1 MSVAPSANPLRFWED
16 SGSAATPS
24 ANVTGIP
31 PSGGSADPAYK
42 SASLLTQEAYA
53 WRPPITSADSATL
66 YERNLSGQRVADLLR
81 NDPHARA
88 GATRLT
94 DMLVGAG
101 LRVSPTPMASALGL
115 DPKKKRDRRAL
126 QDLSLAIKSE
136 WKLFAEDP
144 RRTNDAQRRLS
155 FSGQCRLLARTY
167 ATRGECTH
175 YLDWRKEPGVRYA
188 TCVRTVD
195 PDRLSNPYGR
205 ADGPKLRGGIEY
217 DDRGTPIVYHLRQA
231 HLADWF
237 NSLAASKWEAIPR
250 VTAWGR
256 PVFVHAF
263 EPDREDQSRA
273 ITPFASLMTRLRM
286 ITKAGDLELA
296 NSAVN
301 ALFAAFVSSNLAVA
315 DAAQAMT
322 VEQSLKAYD
331 RRFDYYAKNPPTING
346 VRMPILP
353 PGDEIKLNSNPRQN
367 AAYHAFQTAFLQS
380 IAAALGISY
389 EQLSMDWS
397 KVNYSSARAALNE
410 VWRHIQALLDA
421 FINQAIVPIYF
432 GVIEEAFDRGY
443 ITAPKGAP
451 GFDDVP
457 AAYLAARWIGPGR
470 GYVDPVKEAQGASL
484 RMAAMT
490 SSLERE
496 CAEMGLD
503 WHENLDQIA
512 YEEEELRARGL
523 VRAVASSGTIAN
535 DPSDDDGEKSGAR
548 QAGDGEG
555 KDAA

>member
-1 MSVAPSANPLRFWED
+1 M
-16 SGSAATPS
+16 
-24 ANVTGIP
+24 
-31 PSGGSADPAYK
+31 
-42 SASLLTQEAYA
+42 A
-53 WRPPITSADSATL
+53 WRPPLTSADSSTL
-66 YERNLSGQRVADLLR
+66 YERDLSGRRVADLLR

-88 GATRLT
+88 GRTRLV

-101 LRVSPTPMASALGL
+101 LRVSPAPSAAALGL
-115 DPKKKRDRRAL
+115 NPKRKRDRIAL
-126 QDLSLAIKSE
+126 QDLSLALKSE

-144 RRTNDAQRRLS
+144 RKTNDAQRRMS
-155 FSGQCRLLARTY
+155 FSGQCRLMAGTF

-175 YLDWRKEPGVRYA
+175 FLDWRNEPGVRYA

-205 ADGPKLRGGIEY
+205 SDGPNLRGGIEY
-217 DDRGTPIVYHLRQA
+217 DDRGTPMVYHVRQA
-231 HLADWF
+231 HQADWF

-250 VTAWGR
+250 ITRQGR

-273 ITPFASLMTRLRM
+273 ITPFAALLTRLRM

-301 ALFAAFVSSNLAVA
+301 ALFAAFVTSNLAVT
-315 DAAQAMT
+315 DVAQSMT
-322 VEQSLKAYD
+322 PDHALQATG
-331 RRFDYYAKNPPTING
+331 RRFQYYKDHPPTING

-353 PGDEIKLNSNPRQN
+353 PGDEIKLNTSPRQN

-380 IAAALGISY
+380 IASALGISY

-410 VWRHIQALLDA
+410 VWRHIQSMLDA

-432 GVIEEAFDRGY
+432 GVIDEAFDRGY
-443 ITAPKGAP
+443 ITPPKGAP
-451 GFDDVP
+451 AFEEMPG
-457 AAYLAARWIGPGR
+457 AYLTARWIGPGR

-484 RMAAMT
+484 RMAALT

-496 CAEMGLD
+496 CAEMGID
-503 WHENLDQIA
+503 WYENLDQIA
-512 YEEEELRARGL
+512 HEEEELKARGL
-523 VRAVASSGTIAN
+523 VRAVASGSTIAD
-535 DPSDDDGEKSGAR
+535 DPSDDDPEKSGAG
-548 QAGDGEG
+548 QAAEREQRN
-555 KDAA
+555 AA